1 MNLEAAG
8 WWYDVEPEEDEE
20 IVYRHDRLALA
31 AILRSVPPEMLT
43 GLCEKRTTA
52 EAWAAIKRIRV
63 GVQRVREANAQQLR
77 REFSAL
83 VWKEAETAEDFANRI
98 TGLAA
103 DLRLLGDNVT
113 DAEVVRK
120 MLQVVPEHLAQV
132 AISIETLLD
141 INNISVEEVTGR
153 LRAVE
158 QRRKPAPVLDNQ
170 GRLLLC
176 EEEWLARLKLR
187 ESEEKGNGSSS
198 SGASSKKHGGR
209 GRGCGRG
216 KDESSGSAS
225 RDGSKGRSGGRQA
238 PNRDQCKCCGK
249 YGHWAKD
256 CRSKPKGEAHVAQAE
271 EDSESTLLMARATVF
286 PARHRH
292 ALPRLQLR
300 PSTSPCVSSRGKSSR
315 SSMARWSATTA
326 CGTSTA
332 GQPTT

>member
-1 MNLEAAG
+1 M
-8 WWYDVEPEEDEE
+8 
-20 IVYRHDRLALA
+20 
-31 AILRSVPPEMLT
+31 
-43 GLCEKRTTA
+43 
-52 EAWAAIKRIRV
+52 
-63 GVQRVREANAQQLR
+63 REANAQQLR

-113 DAEVVRK
+113 DAKVVRK

-187 ESEEKGNGSSS
+187 EFEGKGSESSS
-198 SGASSKKHGGR
+198 SGTSSKKRGGRGHGR
-209 GRGCGRG
+209 GRG
-216 KDESSGSAS
+216 KD
-225 RDGSKGRSGGRQA
+225 
-238 PNRDQCKCCGK
+238 
-249 YGHWAKD
+249 
-256 CRSKPKGEAHVAQAE
+256 
-271 EDSESTLLMARATVF
+271 
-286 PARHRH
+286 
-292 ALPRLQLR
+292 
-300 PSTSPCVSSRGKSSR
+300 
-315 SSMARWSATTA
+315 
-326 CGTSTA
+326 
-332 GQPTT
+332 